1 MYIYHGNK
9 KQENSRKLTS
19 KEATIGTH
27 THTHKKKRRVEEKKN
42 GSGIK
47 AETLC

>member
-9 KQENSRKLTS
+9 KQEKSRKLTS

-27 THTHKKKRRVEEKKN
+27 THTHKKKKEGRRKKKRKWN
-42 GSGIK
+42 KG
-47 AETLC
+47 

>member
-27 THTHKKKRRVEEKKN
+27 THTHKKKKEGRRKKKRKWN
-42 GSGIK
+42 KG
-47 AETLC
+47 

>member
-27 THTHKKKRRVEEKKN
+27 THTHKKKKEGKRKKKRKWN
-42 GSGIK
+42 KG
-47 AETLC
+47 